1 MNKTFAVLHI
11 LYLWEKSLF
20 QGRSETFLTG
30 GGGGGGTE
38 AGADSLSE
46 HFEMN
51 TEMRR
56 QGNVNFIDIPSK
68 VNVL

>member
-1 MNKTFAVLHI
+1 M
-11 LYLWEKSLF
+11 
-20 QGRSETFLTG
+20 
-30 GGGGGGTE
+30 GGGGGTE

-56 QGNVNFIDIPSK
+56 LGNANFH
-68 VNVL
+68 